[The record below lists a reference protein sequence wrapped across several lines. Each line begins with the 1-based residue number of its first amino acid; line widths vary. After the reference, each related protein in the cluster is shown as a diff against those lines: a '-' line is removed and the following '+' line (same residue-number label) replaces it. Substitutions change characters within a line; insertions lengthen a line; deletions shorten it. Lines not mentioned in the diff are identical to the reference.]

1 MSKTTTKCKSE
12 SCGKPLKQI
21 PGKRQKEYC
30 NSTCR
35 SNQFQKNKRAA
46 EKQVE
51 KIVSAEKE
59 AKDIHAGKKKGVSLT
74 KAAKSL
80 DKKIV
85 FKKATA
91 KSKKGTIPSMLLVDE
106 LGKWEDPGVKGSPLK
121 CVKKSP
127 PAGLSKT
134 EMLKWHRNNK

>member
-1 MSKTTTKCKSE
+1 MSKAVTKCKSE
-12 SCGKPLKQI
+12 SCGKPLKQL

-35 SNQFQKNKRAA
+35 SNQFQKDKRAA
-46 EKQVE
+46 EKQAK
-51 KIVSAEKE
+51 KIVVAEKDAE
-59 AKDIHAGKKKGVSLT
+59 AIHAGKKKGVSLT

-91 KSKKGTIPSMLLVDE
+91 KSKKGPTPSMLLVDE
-106 LGKWEDPGVKGSPLK
+106 AGKWEDPGMKGSPLK
-121 CVKKSP
+121 GVKKSP
-127 PAGLSKT
+127 PAGMSKADT
-134 EMLKWHRNNK
+134 LKWHRNNK

>member
-1 MSKTTTKCKSE
+1 MSKAVTKCKSE

-51 KIVSAEKE
+51 KILDAEKE

-85 FKKATA
+85 FKKDTA
-91 KSKKGTIPSMLLVDE
+91 KSKNGTNLSSFVSDE
-106 LGKWEDPGVKGSPLK
+106 AMKWEDDAIK
-121 CVKKSP
+121 KKSP

>member
-1 MSKTTTKCKSE
+1 MSKITKCKNQ
-12 SCGKPLKQI
+12 SCGKPLKQL
-21 PGKRQKEYC
+21 PGKRQKQYC

-35 SNQFQKNKRAA
+35 SNQFQKDKRAA

-59 AKDIHAGKKKGVSLT
+59 AKDIHAGKKKGVTLT

-91 KSKKGTIPSMLLVDE
+91 KSKKGSTASYVKFDE
-106 LGKWEDPGVKGSPLK
+106 AGKSEDPGVKESPLK
-121 CVKKSP
+121 GVKKSL
-127 PAGLSKT
+127 PAGMSKADT
-134 EMLKWHRNNK
+134 LKWHRNNK